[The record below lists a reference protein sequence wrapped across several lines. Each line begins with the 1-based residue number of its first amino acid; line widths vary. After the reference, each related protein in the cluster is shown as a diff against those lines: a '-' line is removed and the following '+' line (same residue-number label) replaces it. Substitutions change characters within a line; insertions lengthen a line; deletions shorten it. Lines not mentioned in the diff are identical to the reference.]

1 MDIHQF
7 VNKNYKWAN
16 EPCLYIV
23 KCEHATAY
31 RCGAAGTRVH
41 RDADPNWNERQPSS
55 LKTRMRMYT
64 GYWLPLK
71 GKIYAALRVRK
82 QLVLKKGDRTGI
94 GPDGKPYAIDTAF
107 HTLVLEKE
115 KEFHRKLDGEKLR
128 WDESKRKNELFK
140 GPVQKL
146 IDVLKTIDGLEFYTM
161 TSTDAIQDKRFVSSV
176 DDDVVETST
185 RALPSRSGT
194 TRVSLSRADIDR
206 LRANDEETKKKVVDM
221 AKQKKVNKALKKLQF
236 SYGSRVASKSLLPR
250 HPQKY

>member
-1 MDIHQF
+1 
-7 VNKNYKWAN
+7 
-16 EPCLYIV
+16 
-23 KCEHATAY
+23 
-31 RCGAAGTRVH
+31 
-41 RDADPNWNERQPSS
+41 
-55 LKTRMRMYT
+55 MRMYT